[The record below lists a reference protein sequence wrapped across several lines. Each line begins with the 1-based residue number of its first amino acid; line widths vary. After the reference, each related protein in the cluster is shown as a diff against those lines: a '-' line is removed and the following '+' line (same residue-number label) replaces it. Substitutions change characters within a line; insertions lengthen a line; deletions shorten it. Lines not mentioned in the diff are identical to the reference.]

1 METLVNKLHLTP
13 GGEKQKHMMTADRN
27 NIKVLETSSDKQRVK
42 FELLSDALVFHDE
55 HGTIKLEEGTYEKTN
70 QVEFNPFNNTVA
82 YVFD

>member
-13 GGEKQKHMMTADRN
+13 GGEKQKHMIVAGTN
-27 NIKVLETSSDKQRVK
+27 NINILEVSPDKQTIK
-42 FELLSDALVFHDE
+42 FEILSDALVFHDE
-55 HGTIKLEEGTYEKTN
+55 HGTIKLEEGIYEKTN

>member
-13 GGEKQKHMMTADRN
+13 EGEKQKHMMIASKN
-27 NIKVLETSSDKQRVK
+27 NIKVVETSTDKQTVK
-42 FELLSDALVFHDE
+42 FELLSDALIFHDE

-70 QVEFNPFNNTVA
+70 QVEFNPFDNTVA

>member
-13 GGEKQKHMMTADRN
+13 GGEKQKHMMIAGKN
-27 NIKVLETSSDKQRVK
+27 NIKVVETSTDKQTVK
-42 FELLSDALVFHDE
+42 FELLSDALIFHDE

-70 QVEFNPFNNTVA
+70 QVEFNPFDNTVA